1 MAAYREPVK
10 IVVEKEVPI
19 TVAALNK
26 TLIVTDDKDAEFKY
40 YMNSEDVAKD
50 FGNNSKVYKL
60 VETFLSQ
67 TDGSGNVLKPD
78 FFSVIG
84 IKKPLDSTKI
94 EDKLKEALNEN
105 LGKDWY
111 AVLTTFDSAE
121 TMKTLRPFLTENRKI
136 YIAETKAYPIAD
148 TAKSDRILPYWSPS
162 MAETENREY
171 KAAAYA
177 GVVVTKGAGY
187 RVSMIEVSGVTADT
201 EFAKK
206 PELTTNYI
214 TFTEKR
220 TSEGYVVAN
229 GGVATSGT
237 YLDETTAI
245 DCIIVNM
252 QENIQKVLI
261 KEGFRQDER
270 GYSLMDETLTKVM
283 EEMGKNNLIAMLN
296 GKYEYKVFPTTQ
308 TNTEREQRL
317 FRPRVLF
324 RLATWGY
331 FIDLTLQVT
340 NKNIGGNN

>member
-1 MAAYREPVK
+1 M
-10 IVVEKEVPI
+10 
-19 TVAALNK
+19 
-26 TLIVTDDKDAEFKY
+26 
-40 YMNSEDVAKD
+40 
-50 FGNNSKVYKL
+50 
-60 VETFLSQ
+60 
-67 TDGSGNVLKPD
+67 
-78 FFSVIG
+78 
-84 IKKPLDSTKI
+84 
-94 EDKLKEALNEN
+94 EDKVKEALNEN
-105 LGKDWY
+105 LEKEWY
-111 AVLTTFDSAE
+111 AVITTFDTADL
-121 TMKTLRPFLTENRKI
+121 MKALRPFLIENRRI
-136 YIAETKAYPIAD
+136 YIAEIKKYPIDD
-148 TAKSDRILPYWSPS
+148 TVKSDRILPYWSPS
-162 MAETENREY
+162 MEETENREY

-187 RVSMIEVSGVTADT
+187 RVSMIELSGVTADT
-201 EFAKK
+201 ESSKK
-206 PELTTNYI
+206 PELSKNNI

-220 TSEGYVVAN
+220 TSEGYIVAN

-245 DCIIVNM
+245 DCIIINM

-261 KEGFRQDER
+261 KEGFRQDDR
-270 GYSLMDETLTKVM
+270 GYLLMDETLTKVM
-283 EEMGKNNLIAMLN
+283 EEMGKNNLIAISN

>member
-1 MAAYREPVK
+1 MAIYREPVK

-26 TLIVTDDKDAEFKY
+26 TLIITDDKNADFKY
-40 YMNSEDVAKD
+40 YMNSADVAKD

-67 TDGSGNVLKPD
+67 TDGSGNILKPD
-78 FFSVIG
+78 FFGIIG
-84 IKKPLDSTKI
+84 IETPKDGSKM
-94 EDKLKEALNEN
+94 EDKVKEALHEN
-105 LGKDWY
+105 LEKEWY
-111 AVLTTFDSAE
+111 AIITTFD
-121 TMKTLRPFLTENRKI
+121 TTDLMKALRPFLVENRRI
-136 YIAETKAYPIAD
+136 YIAETKIYPIDD

-162 MAETENREY
+162 MEETENREY

-187 RVSMIEVSGVTADT
+187 RVSMIELSGVTADT
-201 EFAKK
+201 ESSKK
-206 PELTTNYI
+206 PELTQNHI

-296 GKYEYKVFPTTQ
+296 GKYEYKIFPTTQ